1 MKLLIIGSRSIPAF
15 DLKEYIP
22 PETTMI
28 ISGGAEG
35 IDSEAE
41 HYADRQRLSKL
52 ILRPQYRL
60 YGRAAPIR
68 RNEEMVDY
76 ADAVL
81 AVWDGIS
88 RGTANTIA
96 YAQKKEKPL
105 TVICVNLP
113 Q

>member
-1 MKLLIIGSRSIPAF
+1 MKLLIIGSRTISGF
-15 DLKEYIP
+15 DLKGYIP

-41 HYADRQRLSKL
+41 HYADRHRLSKL
-52 ILRPQYRL
+52 ILRPQYQL
-60 YGRAAPIR
+60 FGRAAPIR

-81 AVWDGIS
+81 AIWDGVS

-105 TVICVNLP
+105 TVIRVDAA